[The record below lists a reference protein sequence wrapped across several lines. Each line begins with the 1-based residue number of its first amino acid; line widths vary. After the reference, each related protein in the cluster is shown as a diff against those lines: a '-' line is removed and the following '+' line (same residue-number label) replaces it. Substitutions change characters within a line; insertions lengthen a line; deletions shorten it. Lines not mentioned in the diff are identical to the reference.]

1 MQPAVLV
8 ISGIPGAGK
17 STIAAI
23 VARRLGRSSVGR
35 PLRVHPRGSPQSP
48 ISSLADRRAVS

>member
-1 MQPAVLV
+1 VTLEGFRMQPAVLV

-23 VARRLGRSSVGR
+23 LARRLERSAHIDASG
-35 PLRVHPRGSPQSP
+35 
-48 ISSLADRRAVS
+48 A